1 MDNIIEIKDLTKF
14 YGETKGIENLSLD
27 IKEGEIFGFI
37 GPNGAG
43 KSTTIRLMLSLIFP
57 EAGSVKI
64 FGLDAFEDSEVILQ
78 EIGYL
83 PSDFFYYENMKV
95 KDFFKYNA
103 SFYQRDCKRRTK
115 ELCEILELDQNRKIC
130 DLSYGNKKKV
140 GIIQG
145 LMHQPRI
152 LILDEPTG
160 GLDPIMQKRFFD
172 LIKEEN
178 QRGTTVLFSSHI
190 LSEVRKICDR
200 VGFIKDGN
208 LIQVSTIQEIFT
220 QSYKKIEIETND
232 SRYISLK
239 ELEGVSKFFLEGSKI
254 HFLYQGQLNVLLSS
268 LNEIEIS
275 DLLINEPELEE
286 IFLQY
291 YEK

>member
-1 MDNIIEIKDLTKF
+1 MNNIIEIKDLTKF
-14 YGETKGIENLSLD
+14 YGKTKGIENLSLE
-27 IKEGEIFGFI
+27 IKEGEIFGYI

-57 EAGSVKI
+57 DSGSVKI
-64 FGLDAFEDSEVILQ
+64 FGLDAFKNSDIISQ

-83 PSDFFYYENMKV
+83 PSEVFYYENMKV

-115 ELCEILELDQNRKIC
+115 ELCEILELDQNRKIRS
-130 DLSYGNKKKV
+130 LSYGNRKKV

-160 GLDPIMQKRFFD
+160 GLDPLMQKRFFD

-178 QRGTTVLFSSHI
+178 QKGTTVLFSSHI
-190 LSEVRKICDR
+190 LSEVRRICDR
-200 VGFIKDGN
+200 VGLVKNGQ
-208 LIQVSTIQEIFT
+208 LIQVSTIQDIFA
-220 QSYKKIEIETND
+220 QSYKKIEIETKD
-232 SRYISLK
+232 SKYISLK
-239 ELEGVSKFFLEGSKI
+239 EIEGVTKFSIEGSKV
-254 HFLYQGQLNVLLSS
+254 HFLYKGQLDVLLSK
-268 LNEIEIS
+268 LNEIKIS
-275 DLLINEPELEE
+275 DLLISEPELEE

>member
-200 VGFIKDGN
+200 VGLIKDGK
-208 LIQVSTIQEIFT
+208 LIQVSAIQKIFT

>member
-1 MDNIIEIKDLTKF
+1 MNNIIEIKDLTKY
-14 YGETKGIENLSLD
+14 YGKTKGIENLSLD
-27 IKEGEIFGFI
+27 IKEGEIFGYI

-57 EAGSVKI
+57 DSGSVKI
-64 FGLDAFEDSEVILQ
+64 FGLDAFKNSDIISQ

-83 PSDFFYYENMKV
+83 PSEVFYYENMKV

-103 SFYQRDCKRRTK
+103 SFYQRDCKKRTK
-115 ELCEILELDQNRKIC
+115 ELCEILELDENRKIRS
-130 DLSYGNKKKV
+130 LSYGNRKKV

-160 GLDPIMQKRFFD
+160 GLDPLMQKRFFD

-190 LSEVRKICDR
+190 LSEVRRICDR
-200 VGFIKDGN
+200 VGLIKDGQ
-208 LIQVSTIQEIFT
+208 LIQVSTIQEIFS
-220 QSYKKIEIETND
+220 QSYKKIEIETKD
-232 SRYISLK
+232 SKYISLK
-239 ELEGVSKFFLEGSKI
+239 ELEGVSKFSLEGSKV
-254 HFLYQGQLNVLLSS
+254 HFLYQGQLDVLLSK
-268 LNEIEIS
+268 LNEIKIT
-275 DLLINEPELEE
+275 DLLISEPELEE